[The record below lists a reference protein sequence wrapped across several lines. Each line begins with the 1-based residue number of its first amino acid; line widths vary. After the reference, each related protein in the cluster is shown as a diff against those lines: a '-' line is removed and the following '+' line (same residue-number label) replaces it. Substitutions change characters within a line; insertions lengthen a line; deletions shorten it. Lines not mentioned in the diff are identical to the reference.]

1 MTRTALV
8 FRHMGDDTGGCFPH
22 LLRERGFDVSF
33 LDWHDGQTPGNMSGV
48 DLVVVLGGAQQVWE
62 EDEHAWLATEKTVIR
77 DWVETRAKPFIG
89 LCLGHQLLATSL
101 GGEVGHGSTTEVGV
115 CTVGF
120 DETSP
125 VRGQQTV
132 TQWHSAEVKRAPD
145 AAIVHGSS
153 DLCAI
158 QMMTVGTHAYSTQF
172 HHEWDA
178 TAVRGWAPS
187 WQSEMN
193 KTVKSDN
200 GYANFVGHVEDAQP
214 QLTSL
219 TRTLFDR
226 FMTTQGW

>member
-1 MTRTALV
+1 MA
-8 FRHMGDDTGGCFPH
+8 DDTGGCFPH

-62 EDEHAWLATEKTVIR
+62 EEEHPWLTTEMTVIR

-101 GGEVGHGSTTEVGV
+101 GGEVGCGGTTEVGV
-115 CTVGF
+115 CTVAF
-120 DETSP
+120 DEAAP
-125 VRGQQTV
+125 VRGKQTV

-145 AAIVHGSS
+145 AATVHGSS

-158 QMMTVGTHAYSTQF
+158 QMMTVDGHAYSTQF

-178 TAVRGWAPS
+178 ATVRGWAPS
-187 WQSEMN
+187 WQAEMN
-193 KTVKSDN
+193 KTVKCDN
-200 GYANFVGHVEDAQP
+200 GYTSFVGDVEDAQP

-226 FMTTQGW
+226 FMTAQGW